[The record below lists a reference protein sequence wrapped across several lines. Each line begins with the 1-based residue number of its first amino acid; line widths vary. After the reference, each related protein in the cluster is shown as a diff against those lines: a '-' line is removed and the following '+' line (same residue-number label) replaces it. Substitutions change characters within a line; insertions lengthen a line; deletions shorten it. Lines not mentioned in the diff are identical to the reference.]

1 MGSVVVTDTLMR
13 TWSTTST
20 APPDAA
26 WRLLAEP
33 GSWPSWAPHL
43 RGAWGLGEPEVR
55 LGAVGAARLA
65 GVVPVPARIV
75 GKRDGRSWTWRVG
88 LGLVEMV
95 HRVEPRAG
103 GGSVVAIDVIAP
115 QPLERAI
122 GAAYGPIIEATLK
135 RLAERAG
142 AVA

>member
-1 MGSVVVTDTLMR
+1 
-13 TWSTTST
+13 
-20 APPDAA
+20 
-26 WRLLAEP
+26 
-33 GSWPSWAPHL
+33 
-43 RGAWGLGEPEVR
+43 

-75 GKRDGRSWTWRVG
+75 GKRAGRSWTWRVG
-88 LGLVEMV
+88 FGLVEMV

-115 QPLERAI
+115 GPLERAI
-122 GAAYGPIIEATLK
+122 ATAYGPVIAATLK

-142 AVA
+142 VVA